1 MKIKA
6 NRKNAGRRPV
16 KAAANGKIPYDLVS
30 SLVILRDWAELN
42 SDDYVSD
49 EHKQLVDIAD
59 FLYNADLPADNLKP
73 EAKKVYDKYGES
85 YFDKVLEDVSAI
97 DSQISHNNVND
108 LIEEYNDKV
117 NEYMG
122 WGVNAACNKKS
133 VKSSSRQRRSV
144 TAAADLSDNKII
156 VQSKAVV
163 EVYED
168 DWEQGEG
175 KYVNG
180 WEFDISGEYNSIDA
194 VISQISNTVF
204 AFSDNK
210 ADYYFMDGALR
221 TSATVNNDN
230 ETPSEAEKERWM
242 QGQEMMYTA
251 YLYLYLGVGSIH
263 EMTDEE
269 AEAYGLTVE

>member
-6 NRKNAGRRPV
+6 NKRNVGRRPV
-16 KAAANGKIPYDLVS
+16 KAAADLNG
-30 SLVILRDWAELN
+30 
-42 SDDYVSD
+42 
-49 EHKQLVDIAD
+49 
-59 FLYNADLPADNLKP
+59 
-73 EAKKVYDKYGES
+73 
-85 YFDKVLEDVSAI
+85 
-97 DSQISHNNVND
+97 
-108 LIEEYNDKV
+108 
-117 NEYMG
+117 
-122 WGVNAACNKKS
+122 
-133 VKSSSRQRRSV
+133 
-144 TAAADLSDNKII
+144 NKII
-156 VQSKAVV
+156 VQSKAYV

-180 WEFDISGEYNSIDA
+180 WDFDISGEYNSIDA
-194 VISQISNTVF
+194 IISQISSTVY

-210 ADYYFMDGALR
+210 AEYYFMDGSLR

-230 ETPSEAEKERWM
+230 EPPTEAEKKRWM

-251 YLYLYLGVGSIH
+251 YLMLPLGVGSIH